1 MSILESR
8 SLDRA
13 MSLQKSIDLPRE
25 KKTDLLEPLTPNG
38 GDSPVAVMQ
47 RDGAKPERWGCP
59 SCRYYDS
66 ECICCTYIYTPIA
79 ILFACPQTLDDRS

>member
-1 MSILESR
+1 MSILKSR

-13 MSLQKSIDLPRE
+13 MNLQKSIDLPRE
-25 KKTDLLEPLTPNG
+25 EKTDLLEPLTPDE
-38 GDSPVAVMQ
+38 GDSPLTVMQ
-47 RDGAKPERWGCP
+47 LSEAKPERWGCP